1 MEGSRFVRSK
11 AVVYSILSILF
22 AAAVFVVAWMYFRFI
37 MGKGTEE
44 QPEKIYSHYY
54 AMVTDDYRS
63 SFWQYVWQGASE
75 EAARH
80 DSYVELFGADLGYDY
95 SIEELMDMAIAAKVD
110 GIMVYG
116 NSSDNM
122 SDMIAKATGEGIP
135 VVTMYS
141 DSPYSERCSY
151 VGVSGY
157 SIGLEYGRQI
167 CNARGEI
174 QRLAIN
180 DPEKEKTTYNVTV
193 LVEEKKPFYDQNVI
207 LSGIKDI
214 VNRDESGAEYA
225 IKIVNVDNSN
235 PFSVEESIRDI
246 FMEEEIPD
254 ILVCLSELDTTCAYQ
269 ALIDFNQVGSVYV
282 LGYYNSETI
291 LNAISRNV
299 VYSTLAVDTEELGR
313 YCAEAMD
320 EYINYG
326 NTSQYFAA
334 DVTIIDKTN
343 VAEYLHKEEPDEK

>member
-1 MEGSRFVRSK
+1 MRSK

-37 MGKGTEE
+37 MGKETEE
-44 QPEKIYSHYY
+44 QPEKTYSHYY
-54 AMVTDDYRS
+54 AMVTDDYKS
-63 SFWQYVWQGASE
+63 SFWQYVWKGAAE
-75 EAARH
+75 EAARN

-95 SIEELMDMAIAAKVD
+95 SVEELMEMAMAAKVD

-116 NSSDNM
+116 NSSESM
-122 SDMIAKATGEGIP
+122 VDMIAKAAKEGIP

-157 SIGLEYGRQI
+157 NIGLEYGRQI
-167 CNARGEI
+167 CNATGEI
-174 QRLAIN
+174 QRLALQ
-180 DPEKEKTTYNVTV
+180 DPARKKAVYNVTV

-214 VNRDESGAEYA
+214 INREGSGTEYA
-225 IKIVNVDNSN
+225 IKLVNVDNSN

-254 ILVCLSELDTTCAYQ
+254 IMVCLSELDTTCAYQ
-269 ALIDFNQVGSVYV
+269 ALIDFNLVGSVYI
-282 LGYYNSETI
+282 LGYYNSENI

>member
-1 MEGSRFVRSK
+1 MRSK

-63 SFWQYVWQGASE
+63 SFWQYVWRGASE
-75 EAARH
+75 EAALH

-95 SIEELMDMAIAAKVD
+95 SIEELMEMAIAAKVD

-116 NSSDNM
+116 NSSENM
-122 SDMIAKATGEGIP
+122 SDMIAKATKEGIP

-167 CNARGEI
+167 CNAKGEI

-214 VNRDESGAEYA
+214 VNRDESGVEYA

-269 ALIDFNQVGSVYV
+269 ALIDFNLVGSVYV
-282 LGYYNSETI
+282 LGYYNSENI

>member
-1 MEGSRFVRSK
+1 MRSK

-63 SFWQYVWQGASE
+63 SFWQYVWRGASE
-75 EAARH
+75 EAALH
-80 DSYVELFGADLGYDY
+80 DSYVELFGADLGNDY

-116 NSSDNM
+116 NSSENM

-167 CNARGEI
+167 CNAKGEI